1 MPQYFYVKTDGANDG
16 TATGDEGLFS
26 SKQTGAFSALDSATA
41 AAGTASYYASITTA
55 LAATSFA
62 DGDVICCSD
71 LHDLDLVAT
80 STTYTITTDETITIE
95 SVDDTAVETYK
106 AGATER
112 HSSGTGADLLFTG
125 AGRWRTRGMT
135 FTAADRIILVNTSD
149 GEHVAHNCTFKS
161 LDNGQIELTGG
172 VDGAYAELVNCS
184 IILEATSVTPAIE
197 APSSGCRHVMIGG
210 SITTPN
216 DATVANLYSGGFQ
229 SGGGSVYYSG
239 VDLSFCDT
247 TLVAGVGSAFIAD
260 NTIDVVFENC
270 HVKSGVALTSESFSS
285 RSHTALMTGCGFD
298 TDAEWQYRFETLGG
312 SVEAI
317 DTIYRTA
324 TETYASGAQTSL
336 KCITLATALPES
348 PFSFEFPA
356 VYAALAT
363 ASTDTLR
370 IHFYIPTGT
379 TLDDGDVWASM
390 TYPDGTNRHISNTV
404 YSVTNAFSS
413 MRTAGSLAAGDTDWT
428 GDGGSDNYYQLDLT
442 TSGDIAANGIG
453 VITMYI
459 ASANKTFYFCPTIEI
474 VA

>member
-1 MPQYFYVKTDGANDG
+1 MPQYFYVKTDGSNDG

-71 LHDLDLVAT
+71 LHDLDLVAVGT
-80 STTYTITTDETITIE
+80 DYTITTDETVTIE

-112 HSSGTGADLLFTG
+112 HSSGTTADIKFLG
-125 AGRWRTRGMT
+125 AGRWRLRGIT
-135 FTAADRIILVNTSD
+135 ITAADVLTLVGTANC
-149 GEHVAHNCTFKS
+149 EMVAHECTFKS
-161 LDNGQIELTGG
+161 LSNGNIGLGTG
-172 VDGAYAELVNCS
+172 DGTYAELINCS
-184 IILEATSVTPAIE
+184 IILDGATMGASVLGP
-197 APSSGCRHVMIGG
+197 PFGGSRYVMIGG

-216 DATVANLYSGGFQ
+216 DATVTHIYSGDFA
-229 SGGGSVYYSG
+229 SGGGSAYFSG
-239 VDLSFCDT
+239 VDLSFCST
-247 TLVAGVGSAFIAD
+247 ALVADVGSAFTVD
-260 NTIDVVFENC
+260 DVIDVVFENC
-270 HVKSGVALTSESFSS
+270 HTQSGVALFDETLSS
-285 RSHTALMTGCGFD
+285 RRHTGLMAGCGFD